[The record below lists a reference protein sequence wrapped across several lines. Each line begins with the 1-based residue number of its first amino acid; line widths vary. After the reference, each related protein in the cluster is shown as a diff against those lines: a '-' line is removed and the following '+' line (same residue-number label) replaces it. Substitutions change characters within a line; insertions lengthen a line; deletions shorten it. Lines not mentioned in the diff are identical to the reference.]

1 MTSSPFVMITGAP
14 GADGNDGAK
23 ARAGPTMKKVANAHN
38 ANPQTGRRFLARASV
53 SIPAQP

>member
-14 GADGNDGAK
+14 AADGNVGAK
-23 ARAGPTMKKVANAHN
+23 ARAGPTTKKVANAHN
-38 ANPQTGRRFLARASV
+38 ANPQTGRRLRVRASL